1 MWQQKKCTCSFD
13 KSPNTTKNTSGG
25 SWAWHNTGS
34 KTICFG
40 NLSGISDGAL
50 IVPVPVIFVLKDAD
64 HGISIGIVVP
74 IGLQG
79 CSLGLASQFQLLLPL
94 GQLQVQHPPQQVG
107 QAVQTIDQTQERYST
122 GVEKGQRLE

>member
-1 MWQQKKCTCSFD
+1 MYLFIRQVTKYPQKTLQVD
-13 KSPNTTKNTSGG
+13 HG
-25 SWAWHNTGS
+25 HD
-34 KTICFG
+34 TIQDQKPFV
-40 NLSGISDGAL
+40 LEISGISDGAL
-50 IVPVPVIFVLKDAD
+50 IVPVQVIFVLKDAD
-64 HGISIGIVVP
+64 HGMSIGIVVP

-122 GVEKGQRLE
+122 GGEKGQRLE